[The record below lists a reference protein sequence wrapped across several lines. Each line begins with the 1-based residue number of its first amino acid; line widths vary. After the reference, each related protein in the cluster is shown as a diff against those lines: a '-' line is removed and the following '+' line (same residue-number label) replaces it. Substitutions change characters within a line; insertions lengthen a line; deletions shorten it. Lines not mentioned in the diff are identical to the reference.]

1 LLSNPRVIP
10 FLIGAAATAA
20 ALWTY
25 ASQPSL
31 AGARPAVVA
40 IQDGKTIDFSN
51 GSPAV
56 KDGPADRAAMD
67 KAVREMD
74 EASKDVTFPAETQQ
88 KK

>member
-1 LLSNPRVIP
+1 MSNPRVIP

-25 ASQPSL
+25 ASQPRP
-31 AGARPAVVA
+31 AGARPAVVS